1 MIRSVTDIAPL
12 LPWLFGLGVVAV
24 LVGGFV
30 LERKRRERLMQY
42 AVNRGWRYAAEDPML
57 ADSIAGT
64 PFGKGDRR
72 RARNVLRGEESGHP
86 FTAFDYSYE
95 THSTDSKGN
104 RTTQTHRYGVV
115 VVPLP
120 SALGTVEVAPEG
132 MFSRAAGAVGLVSDI
147 ELESEEF
154 NRRFRVRASD
164 RKLASDLLSPRTMQF
179 LVSVQPEAWRVQ
191 GRQILSW
198 HDGRLDPAEVVR
210 TCAVLRRVVDGIPSF
225 VWKDADPGRASGYD
239 RRP

>member
-1 MIRSVTDIAPL
+1 MNGLAPL

-42 AVNRGWRYAAEDPML
+42 ALHRGWAYAGEDPVL
-57 ADSIAGT
+57 ADAFRGT

-72 RARNVLRGEESGHP
+72 RARNVLTGEESGRP

-104 RTTQTHRYGVV
+104 RTTSTHRYGVV

-120 SALGTVEVAPEG
+120 GALGTVEVTPEG

-147 ELESEEF
+147 DLESEEF

-164 RKLASDLLSPRTMQF
+164 RKLASDVLPPRTMHF
-179 LVSVQPEAWRVQ
+179 LVSVRPEAWRVQ
-191 GRQILSW
+191 DRHILSW

-210 TCAVLRRVVDGIPSF
+210 TCAVLSRVVDGIPSF
-225 VWKDADPGRASGYD
+225 VWKDAGPGAATGYD
-239 RRP
+239 PRP